1 MDALAV
7 LIPLIPFFAA
17 FIIGIGN
24 WLGWVA
30 DEKSETF
37 TAMVANWAITMA
49 CLLALVV
56 FSADCFGKNSGRFT
70 AGTWLASDTFK
81 ISFSFLTSGFNV
93 QLAAVFSILIMIT
106 VRFSVNYMHRE
117 SGFHRFFGIICL
129 FASAVFLIVLSGN
142 MAGTFIG
149 WELAGL
155 SSYLLIAYAY
165 DRPVASTNATR
176 VFVTNR
182 IGDAGFILGIGLS
195 YAWLESTNW
204 QDLNASVADLSKGE
218 AAALGLC
225 FTIAALVKSAQ
236 LPFTPWL
243 ARSMEGPTPS
253 SAVFYGAVMIHAG
266 VYLIILL
273 QPLIDNTPLAQGM
286 LVLLGSVTAI
296 YGFFTGL
303 TQTDV
308 KSSMA
313 YATAA
318 QLGLMFTECGLGF
331 WHLASWHLC
340 AHAIVRGYL
349 MLVAPSFMQ
358 NVKDNPV
365 KPVLPV
371 LAKSRRLFTASIQ
384 RFWIEQITDWALVR
398 PVQKLAHDLSY
409 FDDFILDKLMGV
421 PVPALNAVST
431 LAQLEENELAAQL
444 EENAEKAVHK
454 TGLIGLI
461 MGWFIDWVNWFEG
474 RFVLQGLSRDTLH
487 VGKRF
492 GQLANQFEI
501 IMLRPRYLVLFV
513 FTTLLVAF

>member
-1 MDALAV
+1 MDALAG
-7 LIPLIPFFAA
+7 LIPLIPFFAVV
-17 FIIGIGN
+17 IIGIGN
-24 WLGWVA
+24 WLGWIA
-30 DEKSETF
+30 DEKSEAF

-49 CLLALVV
+49 CLLALVLLG
-56 FSADCFGKNSGRFT
+56 ADGLGKNSGAFT
-70 AGTWLASDTFK
+70 AGNWLASDTFK
-81 ISFSFLTSGFNV
+81 ISFSFLTSGFNA

-106 VRFSVNYMHRE
+106 ARFSVNYMHRE
-117 SGFHRFFGIICL
+117 PGFHRFFGIICL

-142 MAGTFIG
+142 MAGTFLG

-182 IGDAGFILGIGLS
+182 IGDAGFILGIGLC

-204 QDLNASVADLSKGE
+204 RDLNASVVDLSKGE

-253 SAVFYGAVMIHAG
+253 SAVFYGAVMIHSG

-273 QPLIDNTPLAQGM
+273 QPIVDNTPLVQGM
-286 LVLLGSVTAI
+286 LVLFGSATAI

-308 KSSMA
+308 KSSMV

-318 QLGLMFTECGLGF
+318 QLGLMFIECGLGF

-365 KPVLPV
+365 KPVLPM

-384 RFWIEQITDWALVR
+384 RFWIEQINDWALVR

-431 LAQLEENELAAQL
+431 LAQLEENELAADIAF
-444 EENAEKAVHK
+444 NVKNCVHQ
-454 TGLIGLI
+454 TGFIGLI
-461 MGWFIDWVNWFEG
+461 MGWLTDRVHWFED
-474 RFVLQGLSRDTLH
+474 RLVLQGISRDALH
-487 VGKRF
+487 IGRNF
-492 GQLANQFEI
+492 GHLAHHFELI
-501 IMLRPRYLVLFV
+501 ILRPRYLVLFV
-513 FTTLLVAF
+513 MITLLVAF